1 MSRDGS
7 TDETRDDCA
16 GGGRGG
22 FGGLLRSLLAGVP
35 WRERAEHLDTQRLAA
50 PRGGALRIENAN
62 GRTRVVGEDRD
73 DVEINM
79 RKVARAESAE
89 AAEALARG
97 IRLDAREEPGG
108 LVLGFEIPGRW
119 NRRGFVDV
127 ELRVPRGLRV
137 DVAAANG
144 RVCVQGLRSA
154 VRCKSSNGTV
164 RIEDVV
170 GDISVAT
177 SNAKVKTVCTC
188 GRLRARSSNGKI
200 ELEDHRGS
208 VDASTSNG
216 MIHLDLDELGAEGVL
231 LATSNGR
238 ISLDLPEDVDGDVDL
253 RVDNGIIRSQRDIAG
268 AGSERSGGRLRGT
281 LGRGGVPIRARVSN
295 GSISVR

>member
-1 MSRDGS
+1 MTTSSRHGECDARRGL
-7 TDETRDDCA
+7 
-16 GGGRGG
+16 GG
-22 FGGLLRSLLAGVP
+22 FLRSLLAGVP
-35 WRERAEHLDTQRLAA
+35 WRERAEEVETRRLPA
-50 PRGGALRIENAN
+50 PRSGALRIDNAN

-73 DVEINM
+73 DVELQM
-79 RKVARAESAE
+79 KKVARAESAE
-89 AAEALARG
+89 AAEALARS
-97 IRLDAREEPGG
+97 IQLDAREDPGG
-108 LVLGFEIPGRW
+108 LLLAFEVPGRW
-119 NRRGFVDV
+119 NRRGYVDV

-137 DVAAANG
+137 DVLAANG
-144 RVCVQGLRSA
+144 RVCVQGLRGA
-154 VRCKSSNGTV
+154 LRCKSSNGTV

-170 GDISVAT
+170 GDISIAT

-216 MIHLDLDELGAEGVL
+216 MIHCELHEIGAEGVV

-238 ISLDLPEDVDGDVDL
+238 ISLDLPEEVDGDVDL
-253 RVDNGIIRSQRDIAG
+253 RVDNGVIRSQRDIAG
-268 AGSERSGGRLRGT
+268 SAQERSGGRLRGT
-281 LGRGGVPIRARVSN
+281 LGRGGIPIRARVSN